1 MDTGE
6 TSSYEEVLPV
16 AGQPRTYLS
25 TKSVHY
31 DAGGN
36 TGGIIGISRDITE
49 RKRAEQELKKSEEQ
63 FRRLAE
69 GVDFIPWEADFD
81 TWRFTYV
88 GPQVVEI
95 LGYPPEDWY
104 RDGFWVDRIHPEDR
118 EWVTAYCATS
128 SASSRG
134 YRFEYRML
142 GSDGGI
148 VWMDDIVS
156 VVEGEDGTERL
167 QGVMVDITERKR
179 VEEHLRSS
187 RNQLD
192 AILHGVADGIT
203 AQDPSGR

>member
-1 MDTGE
+1 MIRR
-6 TSSYEEVLPV
+6 P
-16 AGQPRTYLS
+16 PRS
-25 TKSVHY
+25 TLFPY
-31 DAGGN
+31 
-36 TGGIIGISRDITE
+36 TT
-49 RKRAEQELKKSEEQ
+49 L
-63 FRRLAE
+63 FRS
-69 GVDFIPWEADFD
+69 IPWEASFD

-88 GPQVVEI
+88 GPQAAEI

-104 RDGFWVDRIHPEDR
+104 REGFWVDRIHPEDR

-128 SASSRG
+128 SASSQG

-148 VWMDDIVS
+148 VWLDDIVS
-156 VVEGEDGTERL
+156 VVEGEDGTKRL